1 MSPVLL
7 VENSGPV
14 RTLTMN
20 RPAARN
26 ALSGE
31 LVSGLY
37 RALLDADGDDRVRVV
52 VLTGSDPAFCAGV
65 DLKEAARDGE
75 AYFRQYDK
83 KHCVAQ
89 VALVKKPVIGAINGA
104 TFTGGLEIALGCD
117 FLIASE
123 RAYFADTHV
132 RVGVLPGGG
141 MTVRLPQAV
150 GLRRAREMSM
160 TGEIVDAFKAERI
173 GLVNEVVPHEHL
185 LERAL
190 RSARAMTEVDQ
201 SMLAGLKRMYS
212 EGSQMSAGDALAF
225 ELAVASE
232 IGPDFEHLAERR
244 DAVMARNRAG
254 LR

>member
-1 MSPVLL
+1 MDDVLL
-7 VENSGPV
+7 RETTDRVAV
-14 RTLTMN
+14 LTLN
-20 RPAARN
+20 RPESRN
-26 ALSGE
+26 ALSGPLIAALFDA
-31 LVSGLY
+31 LVE
-37 RALLDADGDDRVRVV
+37 ADADDGVDVV

-75 AYFRQYDK
+75 AYFRQYEK

-117 FLIASE
+117 YLIASE

-190 RSARAMTEVDQ
+190 RSARAMTEVDR
-201 SMLAGLKRMYS
+201 SMMAGLKRMYS
-212 EGSQMSAGDALAF
+212 EGSQMSAGHALAF
-225 ELAVASE
+225 ELTVASE

-254 LR
+254 MR